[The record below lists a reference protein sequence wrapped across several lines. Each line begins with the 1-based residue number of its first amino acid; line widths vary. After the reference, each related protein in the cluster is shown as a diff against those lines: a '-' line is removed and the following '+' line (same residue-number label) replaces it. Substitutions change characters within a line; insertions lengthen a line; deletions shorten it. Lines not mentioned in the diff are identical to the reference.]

1 MQNSQAPTSP
11 GPPWRV
17 GPRQAGLPRGPLAP
31 PPQCSGNMT
40 SAPRW
45 CCVQSFLMVG
55 VAPGHAFSGGEQ
67 KQSGGPE
74 RHPTNGPLERAP
86 SSRSLE
92 PAAAAAVRM
101 PNWGGGKKCGVCQKT
116 VYFAE
121 EVQCE
126 GNSFHK
132 SCFLC
137 MVCKKNL
144 DSTTVAVHGEEIYCK
159 SCYGKKYGPKGYGY
173 GQGAGTLST
182 DKGESLGIK
191 HEETPGHRPTTNPNA
206 SKFAQ
211 KIGGSESCPRCGQA
225 VYAAEKVIGAGK
237 SWHKSCFRCAKC
249 GKGLE
254 STTLADKDGEI
265 YCKGCYAK
273 NFGPKGFGFGQG
285 AGALVHSE

>member
-1 MQNSQAPTSP
+1 
-11 GPPWRV
+11 
-17 GPRQAGLPRGPLAP
+17 
-31 PPQCSGNMT
+31 
-40 SAPRW
+40 
-45 CCVQSFLMVG
+45 
-55 VAPGHAFSGGEQ
+55 
-67 KQSGGPE
+67 
-74 RHPTNGPLERAP
+74 
-86 SSRSLE
+86 
-92 PAAAAAVRM
+92 M
-101 PNWGGGKKCGVCQKT
+101 PNWGGGKKCGVCQKA

-182 DKGESLGIK
+182 DRGDLVFHTGAVGASPHTCPVQCPCLAPLLLQGI
-191 HEETPGHRPTTNPNA
+191 PLSP
-206 SKFAQ
+206 
-211 KIGGSESCPRCGQA
+211 
-225 VYAAEKVIGAGK
+225 

-249 GKGLE
+249 GKSLE

-285 AGALVHSE
+285 AGALIHSQ

>member
-1 MQNSQAPTSP
+1 MLS
-11 GPPWRV
+11 
-17 GPRQAGLPRGPLAP
+17 
-31 PPQCSGNMT
+31 
-40 SAPRW
+40 
-45 CCVQSFLMVG
+45 
-55 VAPGHAFSGGEQ
+55 
-67 KQSGGPE
+67 
-74 RHPTNGPLERAP
+74 P
-86 SSRSLE
+86 SSARRARS
-92 PAAAAAVRM
+92 PNPSTARHSPTQPGTAQHSRRM
-101 PNWGGGKKCGVCQKT
+101 PNWGGGKKCGVCQKA

-126 GNSFHK
+126 GSSFHK

-191 HEETPGHRPTTNPNA
+191 YEEGQPHRPTNPNA
-206 SKFAQ
+206 SRMGQ
-211 KIGGSESCPRCGQA
+211 KVGGSDGCPRCGQA

-249 GKGLE
+249 GKSLE

-285 AGALVHSE
+285 AGALIHSQ

>member
-1 MQNSQAPTSP
+1 MRSC
-11 GPPWRV
+11 
-17 GPRQAGLPRGPLAP
+17 GLAR
-31 PPQCSGNMT
+31 
-40 SAPRW
+40 
-45 CCVQSFLMVG
+45 
-55 VAPGHAFSGGEQ
+55 PGHAL
-67 KQSGGPE
+67 PE
-74 RHPTNGPLERAP
+74 RNKTARGPAHPVWFP
-86 SSRSLE
+86 E
-92 PAAAAAVRM
+92 PALSPARRLPRSAAARM
-101 PNWGGGKKCGVCQKT
+101 PNWGGGKTCGVCRKT

-126 GNSFHK
+126 GGSFHR

-173 GQGAGTLST
+173 GQGAGTLSM
-182 DKGESLGIK
+182 DKGESLGIR
-191 HEETPGHRPTTNPNA
+191 HEEAPGHRPTTNPNT

-211 KIGGSESCPRCGQA
+211 KIGGSERCPRCSQA

>member
-1 MQNSQAPTSP
+1 
-11 GPPWRV
+11 
-17 GPRQAGLPRGPLAP
+17 
-31 PPQCSGNMT
+31 
-40 SAPRW
+40 
-45 CCVQSFLMVG
+45 
-55 VAPGHAFSGGEQ
+55 
-67 KQSGGPE
+67 
-74 RHPTNGPLERAP
+74 
-86 SSRSLE
+86 
-92 PAAAAAVRM
+92 M
-101 PNWGGGKKCGVCQKT
+101 PNWGGGKKCGVCQKA

-137 MVCKKNL
+137 LVCKKNL

-191 HEETPGHRPTTNPNA
+191 SEESQPHRPTNNPNA
-206 SKFAQ
+206 SKLAQ
-211 KIGGSESCPRCGQA
+211 KVGGADGCPRCGQA

-237 SWHKSCFRCAKC
+237 SWHKACFRCAKC

-265 YCKGCYAK
+265 YCKGEHPLPGELESP
-273 NFGPKGFGFGQG
+273 GPEGERSPEQ
-285 AGALVHSE
+285 